1 MRAVGG
7 IYPYPDKGRAHALV
21 VQVTWGCTRPQYRLP
36 PERPWCLAGRFSATS
51 EFSTGRD
58 TVARGKIW
66 RWGGVLALL
75 LTLIGASLPQV
86 PAASA
91 ASPALPTG
99 QERVCD
105 DPAPGEYGCH
115 AIRRTNS
122 GGSDGAS
129 PAIASSIPYGPA
141 DLQDAYN
148 LTAAA
153 ASAGATQTIAIVDA
167 FDNPNAEADMG
178 LYRSTYGLPAC
189 TTAN

>member
-36 PERPWCLAGRFSATS
+36 PERPWCLAGRFPATS

-86 PAASA
+86 PAPSA
-91 ASPALPTG
+91 ASPAPPAG

-105 DPAPGEYGCH
+105 DPAPGQFACH
-115 AIRRTNS
+115 AIRKS
-122 GGSDGAS
+122 GGGAGAS
-129 PAIASSIPYGPA
+129 PAIASTPYGPT
-141 DLQDAYN
+141 DLQDAYK
-148 LTAAA
+148 LPSATA
-153 ASAGATQTIAIVDA
+153 GTGQTIAIVDA
-167 FDNPNAEADMG
+167 YDNPNAEAD
-178 LYRSTYGLPAC
+178 LSVYRSTYGLPP
-189 TTAN
+189 